1 MMRFSLAILTLSA
14 VGVAGFLF
22 RSRLMLRRRI
32 SELVDRCQKAELEKS
47 RLEQMLSAT
56 ECADMDRFGR
66 LEHDLRSTISVITG
80 FSALMKES
88 VEKDALPQAATLL
101 KGVSAIQQSAS
112 KALLIL
118 DIAGEKDDAWRR
130 EQGLRLQGK
139 R

>member
-1 MMRFSLAILTLSA
+1 MRRYGSFWTL
-14 VGVAGFLF
+14 
-22 RSRLMLRRRI
+22 
-32 SELVDRCQKAELEKS
+32 EY
-47 RLEQMLSAT
+47 
-56 ECADMDRFGR
+56 
-66 LEHDLRSTISVITG
+66 DLRTLTISVITG